1 MTLKKDTIFN
11 LPSADG
17 IRSAVAVVPGKVIT
31 QENMK
36 SKTGTFDAVLGR
48 EL

>member
-17 IRSAVAVVPGKVIT
+17 IRSAIAVVPGKVIT
-31 QENMK
+31 PETMK
-36 SKTGTFDAVLGR
+36 KKTGEFDAVLGR